1 MIIATALWAC
11 LVAVDAFGDL
21 RRAEDA
27 VRDALRIRPGYR
39 DALVLLARIMERQG
53 RWDAATVVWRQL
65 LMVDPMDPEA
75 RQGLATAV
83 REGSG

>member
-1 MIIATALWAC
+1 
-11 LVAVDAFGDL
+11 
-21 RRAEDA
+21 

-75 RQGLATAV
+75 RQVLPPRCVRAPADSQHEHEVMPDLGQILAV
-83 REGSG
+83 